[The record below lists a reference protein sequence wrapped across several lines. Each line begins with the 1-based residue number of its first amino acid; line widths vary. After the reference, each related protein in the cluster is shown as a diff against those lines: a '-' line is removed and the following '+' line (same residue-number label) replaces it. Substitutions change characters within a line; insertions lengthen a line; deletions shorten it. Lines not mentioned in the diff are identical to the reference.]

1 MGAVFNQQIYDLLL
15 QISDDLA
22 VIEAKTDE
30 LLLNMRM
37 FNQELETDRR
47 QLAEARAHFAQQRAL
62 LQ

>member
-1 MGAVFNQQIYDLLL
+1 MGAVSNQQVYDLLL

-37 FNQELETDRR
+37 VNEELETDRR
-47 QLAEARAHFAQQRAL
+47 QWAEARAHFVRQRAV